1 MYKDYVERE
10 GKNVM
15 NDFVRINV
23 YVADNEVVKTE
34 ESPQISVTQL
44 LSNIGGQL
52 GMWIGVSVITISKVV
67 EVLLAMM
74 KECLRKRR
82 EKREQRKTLE
92 IEQKANVGQQ
102 NLGQGQP
109 EINPIEV
116 SSMIEHDEEIA

>member
-52 GMWIGVSVITISKVV
+52 GMWIGVSVITISEVV

-102 NLGQGQP
+102 NLSQGQP
-109 EINPIEV
+109 KINPIEV
-116 SSMIEHDEEIA
+116 SSMIEHDGEIA